1 MHAYECME
9 EQIKR
14 HRTKLNKNQS
24 NKWDVNNNE
33 SPKKSHIQNMR
44 FGLPAGTTT
53 TKTTMSSVYYIAKS
67 TLQMVWIA
75 KFKGR
80 LWTNKKRI
88 EFPNLIIVLQLSYGL
103 IHRFAQLLL
112 LDKKQFQLFL
122 AIYIQFYLI
131 RTDGTI
137 LCVSFIEQGY
147 FIYVLRFLCKFIASR
162 S

>member
-1 MHAYECME
+1 MRR
-9 EQIKR
+9 EQQREPEKKSY
-14 HRTKLNKNQS
+14 TKYAFRLTGRYHYNKN
-24 NKWDVNNNE
+24 NN
-33 SPKKSHIQNMR
+33 
-44 FGLPAGTTT
+44 
-53 TKTTMSSVYYIAKS
+53 VYYIAKS

-88 EFPNLIIVLQLSYGL
+88 EFPNLIMVLQLSYGL

-147 FIYVLRFLCKFIASR
+147 FVYVLRILCKFIASR